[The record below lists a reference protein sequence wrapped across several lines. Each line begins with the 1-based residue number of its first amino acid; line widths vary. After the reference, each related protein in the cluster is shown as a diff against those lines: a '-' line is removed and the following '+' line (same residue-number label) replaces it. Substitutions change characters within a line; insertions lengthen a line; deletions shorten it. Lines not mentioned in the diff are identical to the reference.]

1 MNDVTV
7 FSTEVCPKCLKL
19 KRLLNEYGVGYK
31 EERMDTTENIAE
43 LRFNGVFTNNA
54 PVLSV
59 GEDFFIHTDLFNGSN
74 LNEEF
79 VKEILSLE

>member
-19 KRLLNEYGVGYK
+19 KRLLKENEIEYK

-54 PVLSV
+54 PVLAI
-59 GEDFFIHTDLFNGSN
+59 GETFYIHNDLFDGS
-74 LNEEF
+74 EIKADF